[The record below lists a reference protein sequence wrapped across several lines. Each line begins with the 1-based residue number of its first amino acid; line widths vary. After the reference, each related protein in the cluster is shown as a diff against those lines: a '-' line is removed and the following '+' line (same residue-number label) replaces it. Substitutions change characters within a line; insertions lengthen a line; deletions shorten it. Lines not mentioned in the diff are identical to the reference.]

1 MKNMKTLIVCLAVVM
16 ALCAGVAKATDPDTE
31 SREGWRVQVDTNAS
45 TTVTLYSANKAGA
58 LLSGKAG
65 GTNAVWV
72 AVAAGTNGWVK
83 IAQAP

>member
-1 MKNMKTLIVCLAVVM
+1 MRKLIVGLAIAIAV
-16 ALCAGVAKATDPDTE
+16 GVGAARATDPDTV

-45 TTVTLYSANKAGA
+45 TTVTGYTASKAGS
-58 LLSGKAG
+58 LLAGKVG

-72 AVAAGTNGWVK
+72 ATAAGTNGWVK

>member
-1 MKNMKTLIVCLAVVM
+1 MNMRKLIVGVVVAVAV
-16 ALCAGVAKATDPDTE
+16 GVGAARATDPDTV

-45 TTVTLYSANKAGA
+45 TSVTLYTASKAGS
-58 LLSGKAG
+58 LLSGKVG

-72 AVAAGTNGWVK
+72 ATAAGTNGWVK

>member
-1 MKNMKTLIVCLAVVM
+1 MRRVFLGLAVVV
-16 ALCAGVAKATDPDTE
+16 AVGVGVAGAADPDTV
-31 SREGWRVQVDTNAS
+31 SREAWRVQVDTNAS
-45 TTVTLYSANKAGA
+45 TAATQYTASKAGS

-65 GTNAVWV
+65 GSNALWV

>member
-1 MKNMKTLIVCLAVVM
+1 MRKLIAGLAVAV
-16 ALCAGVAKATDPDTE
+16 AVGVGAARGSDPDTV

-45 TTVTLYSANKAGA
+45 TSVTQDTAGKAGS
-58 LLSGKAG
+58 LLAGKVG

-83 IAQAP
+83 IAQQ